1 MACCTAPYYAD
12 CFVVMLI
19 ILALGEAI
27 SLPSRPSSLSID
39 LQKLFYTFWKKKL
52 SFGPLLTRG
61 LHRFKL
67 QKSLLISLV
76 SKRTWRQSDLS
87 TKALER
93 TREPPHCISFG
104 SVSAS
109 SSSSSSSGS
118 SASTDSASAASV
130 STSLAFFF
138 FFFPESGVRSQSKS
152 WVMPE
157 LRKKQKLHFEFDVN
171 LVNSR
176 ALFFF
181 GGSSGSASFWTS
193 SVGASSCTLFFPCNC
208 QGLAHSWLVKRT
220 ASTHWECKTPRCR
233 ADLQICL
240 LLPFLCCLHWLFLH
254 WFWLRWLVVLQAH
267 KSLMHYCS
275 WSGALYWKDL
285 KNPALPSSM
294 MASPDRFWDLK
305 LS

>member
-61 LHRFKL
+61 LHNRFKL

-138 FFFPESGVRSQSKS
+138 FFFPESGAIAKQILSHAWTKKKTKVAFRIWCESCQFQGTFL
-152 WVMPE
+152 
-157 LRKKQKLHFEFDVN
+157 LRRLFWLSFLLNFFCWSFLLYTVLSLQLP
-171 LVNSR
+171 R
-176 ALFFF
+176 A
-181 GGSSGSASFWTS
+181 
-193 SVGASSCTLFFPCNC
+193 CTLLAGQKNC
-208 QGLAHSWLVKRT
+208 
-220 ASTHWECKTPRCR
+220 
-233 ADLQICL
+233 
-240 LLPFLCCLHWLFLH
+240 
-254 WFWLRWLVVLQAH
+254 
-267 KSLMHYCS
+267 
-275 WSGALYWKDL
+275 LYTL
-285 KNPALPSSM
+285 GMQNT
-294 MASPDRFWDLK
+294 
-305 LS
+305 